1 MPKVESINV
10 DGVDYLAQNG
20 GQSWSIATP
29 DADTVRFE
37 VRPGDRWEDD
47 PATRERSELSG
58 EAIYSEGTTLS
69 VSYSFMIEP
78 GAANS
83 AAWTVI
89 GQFHADDHSTPPPFA
104 VELID
109 EQMAIV
115 VRYMLPGDDSPD
127 TLVVYRDDTNLE
139 RGRYYDIDITVN
151 FGLTGEGFLK
161 VSRDGT
167 EIVNYDGP
175 IGYGYGV
182 YWKHG
187 IYRAESAEALVVNY
201 KDFSLKSEGGGVGGV
216 TIVGTGAGDRIDAD
230 TSPVGQP
237 KVTDLDDFIHGVGGS
252 DVAEAGGGDDTLV
265 MGRGN
270 DVIDGGPGND
280 LLDGGKGND
289 RLIGGSGDDI
299 LKGGKGKDT
308 FAFASGF
315 GDDII
320 KGFRPGK
327 DKIEFDGD
335 VFANFADV
343 RSALAEHQGGLTID
357 AGDSSVFLAGIG
369 MNQIDAGDFLFA

>member
-1 MPKVESINV
+1 MPKVEEISV

-29 DADTVRFE
+29 DSDTVRFE
-37 VRPGDRWEDD
+37 VRPGDRWYDD
-47 PATRERSELSG
+47 PDTRERSELSG
-58 EAIYSEGTTLS
+58 DAIYAEGNTLT
-69 VSYSFMIEP
+69 VSYSFMIEQ
-78 GAANS
+78 GAANT
-83 AAWTVI
+83 ADWTVV
-89 GQFHADDHSTPPPFA
+89 GQFHADDHWTPPPFA

-127 TLVVYRDDTNLE
+127 TLVVYRDDSNLE
-139 RGRYYDIDITVN
+139 RGRFYDIEISVKFDN
-151 FGLTGEGFLK
+151 AGDGFLK
-161 VSRDGT
+161 VARDGK

-187 IYRAESAEALVVNY
+187 IYRAESGEALAVNF
-201 KDFSLKSEGGGVGGV
+201 KDFSLKSEGGV
-216 TIVGTGAGDRIDAD
+216 TIVGTGAVDRIDAD
-230 TSPVGQP
+230 TSPNGQP
-237 KVTDLDDFIHGVGGS
+237 KVTDHGDFIHGVGGS
-252 DVAEAGGGDDTLV
+252 DVAITGDGNDTLV

-270 DVIDGGPGND
+270 DVMDGGAGND

-289 RLIGGSGDDI
+289 RLIGGAGNDI

-308 FAFASGF
+308 FVFASGF

-320 KGFRPGK
+320 RDFRPGK
-327 DKIEFDGD
+327 DKIAFDHD
-335 VFANFADV
+335 VFANFTDV
-343 RSALAEHQGGLTID
+343 RSAAAEHDGGLAID
-357 AGDSSVFLAGIG
+357 AGEASVFLAGIR
-369 MNQIDAGDFLFA
+369 MNQIDDRDFLFA